1 MMMTNIKHRVT
12 ACVYVLREKKVCMNP
27 QELLQLEKYEVSKV
41 LSLARHFSVSYIL
54 CHSYK
59 NRQSDA

>member
-1 MMMTNIKHRVT
+1 M
-12 ACVYVLREKKVCMNP
+12 VCMNP